1 MFAKP
6 RAKKGLIPPRLSRKR
21 KNTSEVEQ
29 VSFDNDAREEYLTGF
44 HKRKVQRKKNA
55 QEVATKRARQEKLDM
70 RKQVRDER
78 RQEMED
84 HVLRINEMLKASLAA
99 TEGNDVNAENEQGE
113 EWDGFPDKPELDIVD
128 HEEEYID
135 EDRYTTVTV
144 ETVSVSRDGLS
155 KPELPSEDDES
166 KKKEGDESGE
176 PEESKEQKQNRK
188 APKPKKKQFRYE
200 SKTERDFENRKQ
212 RARNKAKRGI

>member
-1 MFAKP
+1 M
-6 RAKKGLIPPRLSRKR
+6 
-21 KNTSEVEQ
+21 
-29 VSFDNDAREEYLTGF
+29 
-44 HKRKVQRKKNA
+44 H
-55 QEVATKRARQEKLDM
+55 
-70 RKQVRDER
+70 RKQQRSERGKRNWIHANKYALCHLGSSPHLLICCAYKVRDER

-84 HVLRINEMLKASLAA
+84 HVRQVNDMLKASHAA
-99 TEGNDVNAENEQGE
+99 TAEDDINTENDQGE

-155 KPELPSEDDES
+155 KPELPSEN
-166 KKKEGDESGE
+166 
-176 PEESKEQKQNRK
+176 EESKPKHEEEAEGQEEEEDKKKNRK
-188 APKPKKKQFRYE
+188 AAKPKKKQFRYE

-212 RARNKAKRGI
+212 RARNKAKRHV